1 MSDQLLTHQSVPG
14 TGGDLGF
21 SRETGNLAAVFE
33 TGFCIALDGI
43 TFIMS
48 LSMALDAEI
57 TGQCQPI
64 WLGFV
69 AFK

>member
-21 SRETGNLAAVFE
+21 SRETGNLATVFE
-33 TGFCIALDGI
+33 TGSCIALDGV
-43 TFIMS
+43 TFTLP

-57 TGQCQPI
+57 TGQCQHI

>member
-1 MSDQLLTHQSVPG
+1 MSDQSLTHQSVPG

-21 SRETGNLAAVFE
+21 FRETGNLAAVFE
-33 TGFCIALDGI
+33 TGCCIALDGI
-43 TFIMS
+43 TFTMP

-57 TGQCQPI
+57 TGHCQPI
-64 WLGFV
+64 WLDFV